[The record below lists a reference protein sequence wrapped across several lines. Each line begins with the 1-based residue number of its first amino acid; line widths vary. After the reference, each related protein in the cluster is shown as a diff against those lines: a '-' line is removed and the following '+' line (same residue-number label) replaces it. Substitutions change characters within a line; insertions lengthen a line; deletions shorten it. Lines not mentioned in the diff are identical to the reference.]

1 MDVETE
7 ILTPAADLA
16 RDNPVR
22 IPNESVKYRT
32 ARTALLAEEIE
43 LRRHIERVAAQRRAL
58 PAGGEVIGDYRFQ
71 GEEGPTD
78 FAGLFGD
85 KQTLAVYSY
94 MFGPQRERACPM
106 CTNMLGAWEG
116 NAADIGQH
124 ISLVVVAR
132 SPIERLIAW
141 KRERGWKNLR
151 LYTELNGAYSRDY
164 FGVLPDGSEI
174 SAFNVFSRRDGTF
187 RHFWSG
193 EMTDSTAD
201 PGQDPRGA
209 PDFAPLWTVLDC
221 TPEGRGEDW
230 YPKLDYEG

>member
-1 MDVETE
+1 MDLESE
-7 ILTPAADLA
+7 ILTPAAELA

-22 IPNESVKYRT
+22 MPNESAKYRA

-71 GEEGPTD
+71 GEEGSTD

-124 ISLVVVAR
+124 ISLVVVAL

-151 LYTELNGAYSRDY
+151 LYSDLNGAYSRDY

-174 SAFNVFSRRDGTF
+174 SAFNVFTHEAGLRRLRAAPDPLI
-187 RHFWSG
+187 RAVRK
-193 EMTDSTAD
+193 AD
-201 PGQDPRGA
+201 PG
-209 PDFAPLWTVLDC
+209 
-221 TPEGRGEDW
+221 
-230 YPKLDYEG
+230 